1 MKYSIGK
8 RTIKDGI
15 SQWENIN
22 VDEYRITKPTVFCLG
37 GNNTVND
44 KEANFMA
51 KFVQRLIGESEDVD
65 YLSLR
70 YSNMPGFKTGYLSTQ
85 EEQEIVA
92 KLFIPLVLDEEYNP
106 LPCEQACK
114 NMRKLTIMAHC
125 FGAREAVPD
134 LERHLV
140 QDLLILG
147 YDVEEIKKIT
157 RQVFVASFVG
167 GETYFMSS
175 FSIKSINDGFYADEY
190 MRELVFAKLEGLD
203 INEKD
208 KRILTR
214 FREKTKFSKD
224 SHKDCQDFLKM
235 YKYILLR
242 EDNQI
247 DLLTANLSKFNDD
260 HSITTLQ
267 RSPEWNC
274 HYTSSKNGDI
284 ASQTIAYVLATSV
297 ANSLVNEE
305 HDVLLPVDMQGLQ
318 RECEELLFD
327 MRPQYI
333 KDKLSTKP
341 AKEKTVVENER
352 KKEE

>member
-8 RTIKDGI
+8 RKTIEGK
-15 SQWENIN
+15 SQWESID
-22 VDEYRITKPTVFCLG
+22 VDTFRITKPTVFCLG

-70 YSNMPGFKTGYLSTQ
+70 YSNMPGFKTGYLSTK

-92 KLFIPLVLDEEYNP
+92 KLFLPLVLDEEYNP

-125 FGAREAVPD
+125 FGAREAVPA
-134 LERHLV
+134 LEKHLV

-147 YDVEEIKKIT
+147 YDIEEIKQIT

-167 GETYFMSS
+167 GETYYMSS
-175 FSIKSINDGFYADEY
+175 FSIKSIDDRFYAIEY
-190 MRELVFAKLEGLD
+190 MRELMLARLNNVD

-208 KRILTR
+208 KKVLLN
-214 FREKTKFSKD
+214 FREKTRFSKD
-224 SHKDCQDFLKM
+224 SQKDCHDFLKM

-242 EDNQI
+242 EDNQM
-247 DLLTANLSKFNDD
+247 DLLTASLSKFSDD
-260 HSITTLQ
+260 HDITTLQ
-267 RSPEWNC
+267 RGNEWQC
-274 HYTSSKNGDI
+274 HFTSSKNGDI
-284 ASQTIAYVLATSV
+284 ASQTMAYVLATSV

-305 HDVLLPVDMQGLQ
+305 HDVLLPVDMQSLQ

-327 MRPQYI
+327 MRPQYV
-333 KDKLSTKP
+333 KDKLTTKTTNSTQP
-341 AKEKTVVENER
+341 ETNER